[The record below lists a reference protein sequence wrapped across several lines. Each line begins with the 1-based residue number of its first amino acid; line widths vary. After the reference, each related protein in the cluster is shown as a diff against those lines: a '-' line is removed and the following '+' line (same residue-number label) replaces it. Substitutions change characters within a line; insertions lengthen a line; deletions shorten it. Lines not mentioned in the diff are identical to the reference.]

1 METTIPKTTDCS
13 SLRMK
18 MTDSLLQDI
27 AYSITSNEYV
37 WTDPEKTAITDNC
50 HIAGDCAN
58 VFINANALLNTKGG
72 TIIIG
77 ILDDES
83 SKRYIF
89 TAFDPRN
96 DEKLKLIPYSFTDA
110 DGEPADLSEY
120 FDFELSPFLTGN
132 VLVIYVYP
140 TGSQNKYYY
149 KGIAYERLASGN
161 NKRLFPTADATGAE
175 IASVADAIDAETIEA
190 VEKDPGNNAPA
201 AMKLYSTELITLF
214 GADYISLEPDFKE
227 LLAFIYEWNLNEREA
242 IKPEEI
248 CYRLWT
254 MKGIPNTPA
263 EYALYVMKMK
273 KALTRLEKDGL
284 LLQGNRKQQHLLN
297 KNYTASTNLFS

>member
-1 METTIPKTTDCS
+1 M
-13 SLRMK
+13 
-18 MTDSLLQDI
+18 
-27 AYSITSNEYV
+27 
-37 WTDPEKTAITDNC
+37 
-50 HIAGDCAN
+50 
-58 VFINANALLNTKGG
+58 
-72 TIIIG
+72 
-77 ILDDES
+77 
-83 SKRYIF
+83 
-89 TAFDPRN
+89 
-96 DEKLKLIPYSFTDA
+96 
-110 DGEPADLSEY
+110 
-120 FDFELSPFLTGN
+120 
-132 VLVIYVYP
+132 
-140 TGSQNKYYY
+140 
-149 KGIAYERLASGN
+149 
-161 NKRLFPTADATGAE
+161 FPTADATGAE